1 MNQHISQAIEQFR
14 ASAARYAKTERY
26 YRGDHDLAF
35 ATEKFANTFGQLF
48 REFAMN
54 LCPAICDAV
63 RDKLRVTGFSVAD
76 VSVPPTVV
84 GGAFNSPPA
93 TAGGTDNTER
103 RFDVHQE
110 IDHIWCRNR

>member
-35 ATEKFANTFGQLF
+35 ATEKFQNAFGSLF

-63 RDKLRVTGFSVAD
+63 KDKLRITGFGVMSEPAA
-76 VSVPPTVV
+76 SAAGQFHRQRAETNWPPPN
-84 GGAFNSPPA
+84 GGGSDK
-93 TAGGTDNTER
+93 T
-103 RFDVHQE
+103 
-110 IDHIWCRNR
+110 IDR

>member
-35 ATEKFANTFGQLF
+35 ATEKFASTFGALF

-63 RDKLRVTGFSVAD
+63 RDKLRVTGFSVSQTGGNAT
-76 VSVPPTVV
+76 VKERASTSHMELRRPPMT
-84 GGAFNSPPA
+84 
-93 TAGGTDNTER
+93 
-103 RFDVHQE
+103 
-110 IDHIWCRNR
+110 